1 MTLFGIRSI
10 EDLSDWEDAT
20 ASYYQSAY
28 NNNNNGN
35 NNGGAMMEDA
45 VVKIRLTNQNTIN
58 VNGRRIEEQ
67 RQPKQRHSRML
78 QQQTTTATSVLVT
91 YSQSTTYRSIDPNLD
106 VATMLRLPLS
116 TDEYRMQYMQG
127 LKLNLD
133 GYEDLESVSSITT
146 PFDDDDDA
154 DGNRAVDGTND
165 AGGLS
170 TVHVIGIACGAAAFL
185 LLVIGGFVYY
195 RRMDEKDEGA
205 RADANGGATTAAS
218 APGDYVV
225 EIDSPS
231 ASPERYSKK
240 RTTDTAAEESPSPA
254 IGDRSV
260 ASYDDC
266 RRPELFDG
274 SAEELLTVY
283 APAGKLGIVID
294 SPDDGAPVIHNV
306 KGTSPIADKVREGDR
321 LVGVDEEDVRAMTAI
336 KVSRLISRK
345 SSNSRRLIV
354 IRYVASN

>member
-20 ASYYQSAY
+20 ASYYQSVY
-28 NNNNNGN
+28 NNNGN
-35 NNGGAMMEDA
+35 DNGGAMMEDA

-58 VNGRRIEEQ
+58 VNGRRIEQ
-67 RQPKQRHSRML
+67 QQLPKQRHSRML
-78 QQQTTTATSVLVT
+78 QQTATKTSVVIT

-116 TDEYRMQYMQG
+116 TDDYRGQYMQG

-133 GYEDLESVSSITT
+133 GYEDLESVSSIST
-146 PFDDDDDA
+146 PYDDDADDADDA

-170 TVHVIGIACGAAAFL
+170 MFYIIGIACGAAAFL
-185 LLVIGGFVYY
+185 LLVVGGFTYY
-195 RRMDEKDEGA
+195 RRMDKKDKDA
-205 RADANGGATTAAS
+205 LADVNGVAS
-218 APGDYVV
+218 TAPGDYVV

-231 ASPERYSKK
+231 GSPERYSK
-240 RTTDTAAEESPSPA
+240 RIDTAESRYPA
-254 IGDRSV
+254 IGDMSV
-260 ASYDDC
+260 ASQDGYH
-266 RRPELFDG
+266 PELFDG
-274 SAEELLTVY
+274 SAEELLTIY

-306 KGTSPIADKVREGDR
+306 KETSPIADKVREGDR
-321 LVGVDEEDVRAMTAI
+321 LVGVDEEDVRTMTAI
-336 KVSRLISRK
+336 KVSKLISRK
-345 SSNSRRLIV
+345 SSNSRRLVV